1 VQSAARDVIIPSM
14 RICVVGSGA
23 WGSALAKLLGDRG
36 HTVTMWSHDEALA
49 RRIEEERENR
59 AFLPAAR
66 FAESFH
72 CTADLEAAVRGA
84 EVVISVTASHFVRGV
99 MARAAPHL
107 APEAV
112 VVSASK
118 GIEVDTLCTMHEA
131 LTQVLPG
138 PIAGRLAILSGPS
151 FAREVG
157 AGLPTA
163 VVVAS
168 RHLAV
173 ARRLQEAF
181 SGRTFRVYT
190 SDDVVGVELGGA
202 LKNVIALA
210 AGCADGLGLGHNAR
224 AALITRGLA
233 EIARLAVHKGANP
246 LTLSGLAGMGDLVL
260 TCTGD
265 LSRNRYVGMELGR
278 GRKLADILA
287 GMAEV
292 AEGVRTTRSAHALA
306 RKLAVDMPI
315 TAMAHRVLYE
325 DHAAVEAVVE
335 LMTRGLRHELE

>member
-1 VQSAARDVIIPSM
+1 MISPM
-14 RICVVGSGA
+14 RISVIGSGA
-23 WGSALAKLLGDRG
+23 WGSALAKLLGDGG
-36 HTVTMWSHDEALA
+36 HTVTMWSHDAALA
-49 RRIEEERENR
+49 AAIEEARENR
-59 AFLPAAR
+59 GFLPGAR
-66 FAESFH
+66 FAARFH
-72 CTADLEAAVRGA
+72 CTADLEQAVRDA
-84 EVVISVTASHFVRGV
+84 EVVISVTASHFVRDT
-99 MARAAPHL
+99 MARAAPFL

-118 GIEVDTLCTMHEA
+118 GIEVETLCTMHEA
-131 LTQVLPG
+131 LAQVLPG

-163 VVVAS
+163 VVIAA

-181 SGRTFRVYT
+181 SSQTFRVYT

-202 LKNVIALA
+202 LKNVIAVA
-210 AGCADGLGLGHNAR
+210 AGCADGLGLGNNAR

-233 EIARLAVHKGANP
+233 EITRLAVHKGANP

-260 TCTGD
+260 TCTGE
-265 LSRNRYVGMELGR
+265 LSRNRHVGMELGR
-278 GRKLADILA
+278 GRSLDEVLGEMK
-287 GMAEV
+287 EV
-292 AEGVRTTRSAHALA
+292 AEGVRTTRSAYALS
-306 RKLAVDMPI
+306 RKLGVDLPI

-325 DHAAVEAVVE
+325 NHAAAEAVVE